1 MVAIRKHGAAAFVT
15 LPKVRRVRDDPA
27 SPDPGFAQLYAG
39 LPDATDLEPWLSLA
53 RRASPPVLYLGAGA
67 GRLAFPLFK
76 QGVQLVAVDAHP
88 GMVELLRSRLPSV
101 PVHQAMI
108 EKLALEGGYDLVIAP
123 SNILCTPERLSGAAR
138 QLRVGGSLAFELTNP
153 HWLEAGAGAGFRL
166 LTMNRRTAT
175 AEVDYPN
182 DYRQI
187 AEIPLVWPEDIEDFL
202 STAGLRLVRIF
213 GQRAGKGM
221 AGLAES
227 PTFFT
232 VSRRPGS
239 GS

>member
-1 MVAIRKHGAAAFVT
+1 M
-15 LPKVRRVRDDPA
+15 RRVRDDPA
-27 SPDPGFAQLYAG
+27 NPDPGFAELYAG

-53 RRASPPVLYLGAGA
+53 RQARPPILYLGAGA
-67 GRLAFPLFK
+67 GRLAVPLFRS
-76 QGVQLVAVDAHP
+76 GVQLVAVDAHP
-88 GMVELLRSRLPSV
+88 GMVELLRSRLPDV

-108 EKLALEGGYDLVIAP
+108 ESLALPARHDLVIAP
-123 SNILCTPERLSGAAR
+123 SNILSTAERLIGAAR
-138 QLRVGGSLAFELTNP
+138 QLRAGGTLAFELTNP
-153 HWLEAGAGAGFRL
+153 HWLEAGASAGFRL

-175 AEVDYPN
+175 AEIDYPN
-182 DYRQI
+182 GYRQI
-187 AEIPLVWPEDIEDFL
+187 AEIPLVWPEEIEDFL
-202 STAGLRLVRIF
+202 SMAGQRLVRIF
-213 GQRAGKGM
+213 GQRAGRGM

>member
-1 MVAIRKHGAAAFVT
+1 M
-15 LPKVRRVRDDPA
+15 RRVRDDPA
-27 SPDPGFAQLYAG
+27 NPDPGFAELYAW

-53 RRASPPVLYLGAGA
+53 RQARPPILYLGAGA
-67 GRLAFPLFK
+67 GRLAVPLFRS
-76 QGVQLVAVDAHP
+76 GVQLVAVDAHP
-88 GMVELLRSRLPSV
+88 GMVELLRSRLPDV

-108 EKLALEGGYDLVIAP
+108 ESLALPARHDLVIAP
-123 SNILCTPERLSGAAR
+123 SNILSTAERLIGAAR
-138 QLRVGGSLAFELTNP
+138 QLRAGGTLAFELTNP
-153 HWLEAGAGAGFRL
+153 HWLEAGASAGFRL

-175 AEVDYPN
+175 AEIDYPN
-182 DYRQI
+182 GYRQI
-187 AEIPLVWPEDIEDFL
+187 AEIPLVWPEEIEDFL
-202 STAGLRLVRIF
+202 SMAGQRLVRIF
-213 GQRAGKGM
+213 GQRAGRGM